1 MTLPYN
7 HLQGRETRIMPQMCR
22 CGCQQFRVSRP
33 DLEKDLLAV
42 RCAVCG
48 AFYGYLIPDFGE
60 SGCWRVVF
68 QN

>member
-1 MTLPYN
+1 MTLACGHTPA
-7 HLQGRETRIMPQMCR
+7 GRVGIAPQVCY

-33 DLEKDLLAV
+33 NLDKALLIV

-60 SGCWRVVF
+60 RGRWRVVH